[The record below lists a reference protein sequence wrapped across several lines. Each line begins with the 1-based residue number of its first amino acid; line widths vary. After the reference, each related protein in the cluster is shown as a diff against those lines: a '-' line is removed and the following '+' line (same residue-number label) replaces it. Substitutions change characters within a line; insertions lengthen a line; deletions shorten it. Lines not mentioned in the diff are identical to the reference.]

1 MADPKKGHSVKFRGE
16 EHWVSRE
23 DILLVA
29 SKESPRRINE
39 YFVEINGKRYPPK
52 QLVRSATGTKQFFDT
67 AAAVRLL
74 QTLGFAIGK
83 ETGSSPA

>member
-16 EHWVSRE
+16 EHWVTRE
-23 DILLVA
+23 DILSVA
-29 SKESPRRINE
+29 SKEPPRRINE
-39 YFVEINGKRYPPK
+39 YFVEINGERYPPK

-74 QTLGFAIGK
+74 QALGFSVSTEKQA
-83 ETGSSPA
+83 